1 MANSL
6 EVPHGGK
13 SIGDLWVEAAWF
25 AIHTALAICALF
37 IAIGLFSLTGP
48 SMDDSTPKIIGTV
61 LAFFAP
67 LFAGA
72 IIAWRQQ
79 NDVACYVWISGL
91 LIFAIVCV
99 WVLDLPT
106 GPGLCEHC
114 LATEKLTRT
123 LFDFSHGSG
132 LLAGQGLMVGTWIP
146 LSLFGYAIGARF
158 GIK

>member
-1 MANSL
+1 MF
-6 EVPHGGK
+6 V
-13 SIGDLWVEAAWF
+13 
-25 AIHTALAICALF
+25 
-37 IAIGLFSLTGP
+37 AIGLFSLTGP
-48 SMDDSTPKIIGTV
+48 SKDGPAPKIIGTI

-123 LFDFSHGSG
+123 LFDIYHGSG
-132 LLAGQGLMVGTWIP
+132 LLAGQ
-146 LSLFGYAIGARF
+146 
-158 GIK
+158 